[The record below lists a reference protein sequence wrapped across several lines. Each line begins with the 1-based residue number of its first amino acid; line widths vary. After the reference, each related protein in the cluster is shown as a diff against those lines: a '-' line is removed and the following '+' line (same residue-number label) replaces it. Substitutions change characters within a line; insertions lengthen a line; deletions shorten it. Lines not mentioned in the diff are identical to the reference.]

1 MTIDET
7 FDTEFEQHSD
17 NTPEEYKTV
26 LNKFKESEPKL
37 YNSMELFTN
46 YLEDAHLEDDIIRAS
61 TLYEAVLDVFKYKM
75 DKDVVQC
82 YNHVYKAI
90 LSVKHEG
97 MNQK

>member
-37 YNSMELFTN
+37 YNSMELF
-46 YLEDAHLEDDIIRAS
+46 Y
-61 TLYEAVLDVFKYKM
+61 
-75 DKDVVQC
+75 
-82 YNHVYKAI
+82 
-90 LSVKHEG
+90 
-97 MNQK
+97 